1 MATEANLA
9 ALPVHSV
16 LINIPTSEIEDYSYK
31 DITGDTLPDGLHLWD
46 PLSSIPKVSD
56 TNWVHSLSVPA
67 RCVRFGRHTPSVCHC
82 RA

>member
-31 DITGDTLPDGLHLWD
+31 DITGD
-46 PLSSIPKVSD
+46 VSHYIR
-56 TNWVHSLSVPA
+56 TM
-67 RCVRFGRHTPSVCHC
+67 VRILLIIKSYYRLY
-82 RA
+82 AL